1 MENSLGTPT
10 HASIIFWQTAGLLII
25 VGYLVHSVDLKKIL
39 FQNTWKEYYIHLVV
53 GGGGAGGGGAQKKI
67 QLYNTKVLKEIGF
80 LEKELNLQ

>member
-1 MENSLGTPT
+1 
-10 HASIIFWQTAGLLII
+10 
-25 VGYLVHSVDLKKIL
+25 LKKIL